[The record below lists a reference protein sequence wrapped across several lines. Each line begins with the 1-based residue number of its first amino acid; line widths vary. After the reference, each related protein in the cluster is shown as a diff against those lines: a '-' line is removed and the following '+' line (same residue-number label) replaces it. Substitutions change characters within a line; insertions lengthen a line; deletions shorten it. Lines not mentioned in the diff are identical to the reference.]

1 MAWFNT
7 PLGQATL
14 AALRPKNITQDVAG
28 LTPTQF
34 AELLNEYGLLSTS
47 AGMLVT
53 PETAAKCVPVAAAC
67 ALVAGGI
74 VSMPIRI
81 VRRDLQ
87 DGRFVQ
93 SPADDN
99 DLWWLLNESPNPDY
113 ASAVL
118 WQRVAWDLKLRARS
132 FVRIVREAGGRG
144 IRPVELAHVPRSWV
158 TVRRRWDQARGR
170 LVTVGYQVDGDGG
183 SYFVTPADMLDFRG
197 EIAQNNVEQSAE
209 FEAAKEAIGLALA
222 IEQHCGRFFTNGGTP
237 RTAIRYPQ
245 GVKLTQE
252 QVDVLRSQWVRR
264 YGGAE
269 NSHLPLVLSDGGQ
282 LDKVSTTAAEAQM
295 IEQRKFQVIEIARA
309 FRVPPFMIGET
320 EKASSWGSGIEQM
333 SKGFVRYTLGP
344 VITSIE
350 QELNRKLFGIARYA
364 VDFDEEAL
372 DRGDMKSLGD
382 WFRQAAGGSQGPG
395 WMTVNEVRGRLKL
408 PPIEGGDEIYD
419 PKNSGGKADESTSG
433 DGTVP
438 GADGGESGDSAPVRD
453 PDEG

>member
-1 MAWFNT
+1 MKLRDVIQAAWSRF
-7 PLGQATL
+7 
-14 AALRPKNITQDVAG
+14 RPTNVTQDVAG
-28 LTPTQF
+28 LTPQQF
-34 AELLNEYGLLSTS
+34 AELLNEYGLLSTAS
-47 AGMLVT
+47 GVAVT
-53 PETAAKCVPVAAAC
+53 PETAAKCVPVAASC

-87 DGRFVQ
+87 GGRFVQ

-99 DLWWLLNESPNPDY
+99 DLWWLLNESPNADY

-144 IRPVELAHVPRSWV
+144 IRPVELVHIPRSEV
-158 TVRRRWDQARGR
+158 TVRRRWDANRGR
-170 LVTVGYQVDGDGG
+170 LVVVGYHVDTEGG
-183 SYFVTPADMLDFRG
+183 SYFVSPADMLDFRG
-197 EIAQNNVEQSAE
+197 EIAQGNKDASAE
-209 FEAAKEAIGLALA
+209 FEAAREAIGLALA

-252 QVDVLRSQWVRR
+252 QVDVLRAQWVKR
-264 YGGAE
+264 YGGTE

-382 WFRQAAGGSQGPG
+382 WFRQAVGGSQGLG
-395 WMTVNEVRGRLKL
+395 WMTVNEVRSRLKL
-408 PPIEGGDEIYD
+408 PPIEGGDELYD
-419 PKNSGGKADESTSG
+419 PKVSGGNVNEPNAD
-433 DGTVP
+433 DGALSS
-438 GADGGESGDSAPVRD
+438 ADGSQPGDAAAV
-453 PDEG
+453 

>member
-1 MAWFNT
+1 MSLRDFLQSA
-7 PLGQATL
+7 L
-14 AALRPKNITQDVAG
+14 ARVRPKNATQDLSG
-28 LTPTQF
+28 LSPQQF
-34 AELLNEYGLLSTS
+34 AELLNEYGQLSSS
-47 AGMLVT
+47 AGILVT
-53 PETAAKCVPVAAAC
+53 PDTAARCVPVAAAC

-81 VRRDLQ
+81 VRRTLQ

-93 SPADDN
+93 APADDN

-132 FVRIVREAGGRG
+132 LVRIVREAGGRG
-144 IRPVELAHVPRSWV
+144 IRTVELHHVPRNWV

-170 LVTVGYQVDGDGG
+170 LVITGYQVNGDGG
-183 SYFVTPADMLDFRG
+183 EYFVTPADMLDFRG
-197 EIAQNNVEQSAE
+197 EIAQGDKDASAE
-209 FEAAKEAIGLALA
+209 FEAARDAIGLALA
-222 IEQHCGRFFTNGGTP
+222 IEKYCGRFFTNGGTP
-237 RTAIRYPQ
+237 RTAIRYPA
-245 GVKLTQE
+245 GVKLNDQ
-252 QVDVLRSQWVRR
+252 QVQQLREQWVKR
-264 YGGAE
+264 YGSVE

-282 LDKVSTTAAEAQM
+282 LDKVSVSAAEAQM

-320 EKASSWGSGIEQM
+320 EKQSSWGSGIEQM

-344 VITSIE
+344 VITAIE

-372 DRGDMKSLGD
+372 DRGDMKSLGE

-395 WMTVNEVRGRLKL
+395 WMTVNEVRARLKL
-408 PPIEGGDEIYD
+408 PPVEGGDELYD
-419 PKNSGGKADESTSG
+419 PKTSGGMADEPNAG
-433 DGTVP
+433 DGALP
-438 GADGGESGDSAPVRD
+438 GAGDD
-453 PDEG
+453 QPDDASQV

>member
-1 MAWFNT
+1 MALRDMLQGAIARF
-7 PLGQATL
+7 
-14 AALRPKNITQDVAG
+14 RPKNIGQDVAG
-28 LTPTQF
+28 LTPQQF

-47 AGMLVT
+47 AGVLVT

-74 VSMPIRI
+74 ASMPIRI
-81 VRRDLQ
+81 VRRELQ

-113 ASAVL
+113 AAAVL

-144 IRPVELAHVPRSWV
+144 IRPVELAHIPRWQV
-158 TVRRRWDQARGR
+158 TVKRRWDAYRGR
-170 LVTVGYQVDGDGG
+170 LVTVGYEVAGDGG
-183 SYFVTPADMLDFRG
+183 TYSVHPADMLDFRG
-197 EIAQNNVEQSAE
+197 EIAQGNPDVSAE
-209 FEAAKEAIGLALA
+209 FEATKEAIGLALA

-245 GVKLTQE
+245 GVIMTQE
-252 QVDVLRSQWVRR
+252 QVNVLRAQWVKR
-264 YGGAE
+264 YGGTE

-282 LDKVSTTAAEAQM
+282 LDKVSTTAVEAQM
-295 IEQRKFQVIEIARA
+295 IEQRKFQVIEIARGM
-309 FRVPPFMIGET
+309 RVPPFMIGET

-344 VITSIE
+344 PITSIE

-382 WFRQAAGGSQGPG
+382 WFRQASGGSQGPG
-395 WMTVNEVRGRLKL
+395 WMTINEVRGRLKL
-408 PPIEGGDEIYD
+408 PPIKGGDEIYD
-419 PKNSGGKADESTSG
+419 PKKSGGTADESNAG
-433 DGTVP
+433 DGSVP
-438 GADGGESGDSAPVRD
+438 GADGGEPGDPAKVPD